1 MTRFAGIC
9 VIVPTSV
16 NLYFFF
22 WPLRISLENCD
33 VIFVHISEVFL
44 AWSDKKTFFKMS
56 VILFTWINKGKYIEK
71 SFCHKLQLRLT
82 VLSGSM
88 WLFYHSWE
96 MCLTNYTPTS
106 HLFSLNSHSH
116 LLANTRNQFF
126 AGDCFLARYQQ
137 RATHSRLHKWRG
149 ARQAE
154 TTAKCISL
162 QQHWFIQ

>member
-1 MTRFAGIC
+1 MFSTNEVQRAHEHTAGASSNFCELRSIYGFG
-9 VIVPTSV
+9 VLIH
-16 NLYFFF
+16 F
-22 WPLRISLENCD
+22 WGLLGLISLEK
-33 VIFVHISEVFL
+33 
-44 AWSDKKTFFKMS
+44 DKNFFKMS
-56 VILFTWINKGKYIEK
+56 VILFTWINKRKYIEK

-88 WLFYHSWE
+88 WLFYHSWV

-106 HLFSLNSHSH
+106 HLFSLNSQNH
-116 LLANTRNQFF
+116 LLANTRNHFF
-126 AGDCFLARYQQ
+126 AGDCFLARYRQ